1 MSGGDLEHTVVV
13 LPFLFRRNLFGES
26 PVLNDLLVFNPIQV
40 DVNAW
45 LALNRSRSSYEN
57 EVSLSQQELYLVY
70 ASVLHEYSQVMN
82 ERPDSIADPRLVA
95 DAIISGKVL
104 QDLAVVT

>member
-1 MSGGDLEHTVVV
+1 
-13 LPFLFRRNLFGES
+13 
-26 PVLNDLLVFNPIQV
+26 
-40 DVNAW
+40 
-45 LALNRSRSSYEN
+45 
-57 EVSLSQQELYLVY
+57 
-70 ASVLHEYSQVMN
+70 MN

>member
-1 MSGGDLEHTVVV
+1 MNTK
-13 LPFLFRRNLFGES
+13 
-26 PVLNDLLVFNPIQV
+26 
-40 DVNAW
+40 
-45 LALNRSRSSYEN
+45 
-57 EVSLSQQELYLVY
+57 SLSQQEVYLVY

-82 ERPDSIADPRLVA
+82 ECPDSIAEPRLVA